1 MSSDKPILGIIGG
14 GQLGSM
20 LCQAAKKLNILTTI
34 LTDDLHAP
42 AQNFCDTFVHS
53 DYKDSSALEKFAK
66 SCDYITFE
74 FENIPFE
81 ILEKISSIT
90 KVHPDPNINKIVQNR
105 FTEKNFLKTLGITTT
120 SYTFIKSKID
130 IEKNQNLLPGILKT
144 CTLGYD
150 GKGQHVLNSMKDV
163 KEDWC
168 FSSDYILEKFIDLKQ
183 EISVIITR
191 YSDGGLSIYEPIE
204 NIHKEQILNTSVI
217 PATINLEMR
226 EEAKTVAKKISEKL
240 KYIGTMCV
248 EFFIDKENKLY
259 VNEIAPRVHN
269 SGHLTIN
276 AFNISQ
282 FENHV
287 RAVCDLEKIELQKK
301 SNAKMLNI
309 IGHEIKEYR
318 GKTLNKNQFLFDYLK
333 KEIKDKR
340 KMGHITTLLDT

>member
-90 KVHPDPNINKIVQNR
+90 KVNPDPNINKIVQNR
-105 FTEKNFLKTLGITTT
+105 FTEKNFLKTLGIATT

-150 GKGQHVLNSMKDV
+150 GKGTA
-163 KEDWC
+163 C
-168 FSSDYILEKFIDLKQ
+168 
-183 EISVIITR
+183 
-191 YSDGGLSIYEPIE
+191 P
-204 NIHKEQILNTSVI
+204 
-217 PATINLEMR
+217 
-226 EEAKTVAKKISEKL
+226 
-240 KYIGTMCV
+240 
-248 EFFIDKENKLY
+248 
-259 VNEIAPRVHN
+259 
-269 SGHLTIN
+269 
-276 AFNISQ
+276 
-282 FENHV
+282 
-287 RAVCDLEKIELQKK
+287 
-301 SNAKMLNI
+301 
-309 IGHEIKEYR
+309 
-318 GKTLNKNQFLFDYLK
+318 
-333 KEIKDKR
+333 
-340 KMGHITTLLDT
+340 